1 MTKTSTLLKDQT
13 LPITIQAYKL
23 VEHGK
28 KKGVPAFVDTLHL
41 IRKVHPEYESVKD
54 KIDQVKQMYGG
65 NIRIKIVS
73 AKESEA
79 EMIKRRERQGL
90 VLVETEQSM
99 AA

>member
-1 MTKTSTLLKDQT
+1 MNTKNST
-13 LPITIQAYKL
+13 LPITIQAYSL
-23 VEHGK
+23 YEHGK
-28 KKGVPAFVDTLHL
+28 KKGVPMFVDTLHL

-79 EMIKRRERQGL
+79 EMIRRRERQGL
-90 VLVETEQSM
+90 IVVSEEPM
-99 AA
+99 EAVAA